1 MSSNASNENSP
12 EALSIALF
20 AVLYEAKA
28 MGLDVDAICTK
39 AKDGLFD
46 GAKPYRGGSAN
57 WVVPA
62 QNAIETALTATKD
75 SFPS

>member
-1 MSSNASNENSP
+1 MSSITPNENSP

-28 MGLDVDAICTK
+28 LGLDVDAICTK
-39 AKDGLFD
+39 AKAGLFD

-62 QNAIETALTATKD
+62 QAAIDTALTATKD
-75 SFPS
+75 SSPS

>member
-1 MSSNASNENSP
+1 MSENPPNENSP

-28 MGLDVDAICTK
+28 LGWDIDAICTK
-39 AKDGLFD
+39 AMDGLFD

-62 QNAIETALTATKD
+62 QDAIKTALAATED
-75 SFPS
+75 CFPS

>member
-1 MSSNASNENSP
+1 MYNKEAP
-12 EALSIALF
+12 EVLSIALH

-28 MGLDVDAICTK
+28 LGYDVEKICEK
-39 AKDGLFD
+39 ATEGMFD

-62 QNAIETALTATKD
+62 SVAIEDALAAVKV
-75 SFPS
+75 

>member
-1 MSSNASNENSP
+1 MAPNPPNENSP

-28 MGLDVDAICTK
+28 MGLDVDAICRK
-39 AKDGLFD
+39 ANDGLID

-62 QNAIETALTATKD
+62 QDAIKTAIAAVKD
-75 SFPS
+75 SSR

>member
-1 MSSNASNENSP
+1 MPVNAPSENSR

-28 MGLDVDAICTK
+28 LGLDVDAFCTK
-39 AKDGLFD
+39 AKEGLFD
-46 GAKPYRGGSAN
+46 GGKPYRGGSAT

-62 QNAIETALTATKD
+62 QDAINTALTATKE